1 MTRWKPSEVGNW
13 EGRRVVI
20 TGANS
25 GIGLEAARVLL
36 AHGATVVMACR
47 DTARGEAAALAAAPA
62 SGTAGRAVV
71 RRLDIAHLSSVR
83 EFAAQCLADEGP
95 LFALVNNAGVMA
107 CPLTFTED
115 GLEMQMGTNH
125 FGHAL
130 LTSLLVPRIDP
141 GGRIVVV
148 SSIAARGGK
157 LTAAMTA
164 GDLTAPVPYAPQ
176 AVYSNTKQANLLFA
190 QELQRRL
197 ASSGSKVAV
206 VGVHPGV
213 AATELFLRQM
223 RDSGRGWI
231 VPVARPVMK
240 VILQSAAAGAWPTLR
255 ALSDPS
261 LEGGELIGP
270 RSLGQSRGA
279 PQLLRVFPQGADA
292 AAASRLW
299 ELTEEVLS
307 IELLTS

>member
-71 RRLDIAHLSSVR
+71 RRLDLAHLSSVR